1 MICHLPLPSEFC
13 RRGNQQRVPE
23 AESPVPINIVD
34 EGGLH
39 RRISD
44 TEFLVGTGVIEC
56 RLVNDR
62 NLSQ

>member
-1 MICHLPLPSEFC
+1 MICHLPLPSEFFC
-13 RRGNQQRVPE
+13 RRGNQTRTE